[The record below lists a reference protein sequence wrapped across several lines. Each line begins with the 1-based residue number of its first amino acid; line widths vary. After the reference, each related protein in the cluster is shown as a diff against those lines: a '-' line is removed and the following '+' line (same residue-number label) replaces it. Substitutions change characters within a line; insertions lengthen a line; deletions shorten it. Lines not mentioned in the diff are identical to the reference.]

1 MREHLDQI
9 ATERAEMYRCRPHE
23 GVRVTILVMPAEV
36 EYGVPEEA
44 EVAQAVQ
51 GLKGG
56 IEVVLSGMRVEY
68 LKRWFQEAS
77 REKNPVKHWWRLLV
91 RLIQRK
97 FEDGFV

>member
-1 MREHLDQI
+1 
-9 ATERAEMYRCRPHE
+9 MYRCRPHE

-56 IEVVLSGMRVEY
+56 IEVVRSGMQVEY
-68 LKRWFQEAS
+68 LKGWFQEAS

-91 RLIQRK
+91 RIIYRK
-97 FEDGFV
+97 FADGLVPDEVAW